1 MTNSVRVLI
10 INQDVYFY
18 GKLAVFFL
26 SILLSFLQSSANILL
41 ELLKHTPVLLV
52 MAFFMIWV
60 GCWLPLVAILAI
72 TRNWQI
78 HKSLQPEQKVPLLV
92 SLYLLVPV
100 ILWGFQWLNL
110 GSFSDYGLVGQVSI
124 FPSLLLGFGLG
135 VFILAIVFFGQICLG
150 WCYLEKPNIKLIPS
164 SFLTIFL
171 VAWFVGGI
179 EELVFRGFLLTKLEQ
194 NYSIWLAAII
204 SSLVFAILHLV
215 WEQKETIPQLPGLW
229 LMGMIL
235 VLARLT
241 DGNNLGIAW
250 GLHAGWVWAI
260 ATIDTV
266 GLITYTDKISAW
278 VTGKNKKPLAGLT
291 GIMSILATGVVLLF
305 MSTSAFTCQ
314 ASKILMF

>member
-1 MTNSVRVLI
+1 M
-10 INQDVYFY
+10 
-18 GKLAVFFL
+18 FFM
-26 SILLSFLQSSANILL
+26 SILLSFLESSANIVL

-60 GCWLPLVAILAI
+60 GCWLPLVEILAI

-78 HKSLQPEQKVPLLV
+78 HKYLQPDQKVPLLV
-92 SLYLLVPV
+92 SLYILVPFS
-100 ILWGFQWLNL
+100 LWGFQWLNL
-110 GSFSDYGLVGQVSI
+110 GSFYDYGLLVQVSI

-150 WCYLEKPNIKLIPS
+150 WCYLEKSNIKLIPS

-291 GIMSILATGVVLLF
+291 GIISIWATGVVLLF
-305 MSTSAFTCQ
+305 ISATN
-314 ASKILMF
+314 